1 MSQRV
6 LALSG
11 GVGGAKLAL
20 GLSRILAPADLT
32 IAVNTGDDFEH
43 LGLYVSPDIDTLLYT
58 LAGINNLETGWGRSE
73 ETWSFMAALDA
84 LGGPTW
90 FRLGDKDLATN
101 VTRTARLRDGATL
114 SAVTCELC
122 RALGVSVHVVPMS
135 DAPVRTQVQTPQGWV
150 GFQDY
155 FVRLR
160 CEPPVQALE
169 YQGAAQAT
177 PAPGFR
183 TALGEPLDAIV
194 ICPSNPYLSV
204 DPMLSI
210 PGLREGLSAAAA
222 PVIAVSPIVAGT
234 SIKGPTAKIM
244 AELGVEQSAVS
255 VARHYQGLI
264 DGFVLDSQD
273 QAMAAAIRAMGIAV
287 TVTQT
292 VMQSLADREDLAR
305 VTLEFAG
312 LLASRRGELTEDH
325 VGTDSR

>member
-1 MSQRV
+1 
-6 LALSG
+6 
-11 GVGGAKLAL
+11 
-20 GLSRILAPADLT
+20 
-32 IAVNTGDDFEH
+32 
-43 LGLYVSPDIDTLLYT
+43 
-58 LAGINNLETGWGRSE
+58 
-73 ETWSFMAALDA
+73 
-84 LGGPTW
+84 
-90 FRLGDKDLATN
+90 
-101 VTRTARLRDGATL
+101 
-114 SAVTCELC
+114 
-122 RALGVSVHVVPMS
+122 MS

>member
-20 GLSRILAPADLT
+20 GLSRIIAPNDLT
-32 IAVNTGDDFEH
+32 VAVNTGDDFEH

-58 LAGINNLETGWGRSE
+58 LAGINNAETGWGRAD

-90 FRLGDKDLATN
+90 FQLGDKDLATN

-114 SAVTCELC
+114 SAVTSELC
-122 RALGVSVHVVPMS
+122 SALDVSVHVVPMS
-135 DAPVRTQVQTPQGWV
+135 DEPVRTQVRTPQGWL

-160 CEPPVQALE
+160 CEPTVEALQ
-169 YQGAAQAT
+169 YQGATHAR
-177 PAPGFR
+177 PAPGLGA
-183 TALGEPLDAIV
+183 ALGEPLDAIV

-210 PGLREGLSAAAA
+210 PGLHEGLSAAAA
-222 PVIAVSPIVAGT
+222 PVIAVSPIVAGAA
-234 SIKGPTAKIM
+234 IKGPTAKIM
-244 AELGVEQSAVS
+244 AELGVAQSAVS
-255 VARHYQGLI
+255 VARHYHGLI
-264 DGFVLDSQD
+264 DGFVLDVRD
-273 QAMAAAIRAMGIAV
+273 QAMAEAIGAMGIAV

-292 VMQSLADREDLAR
+292 VMESLADREDLAR
-305 VTLEFAG
+305 ATLEFAG
-312 LLASRRGELTEDH
+312 TLAQTRGELTEDH
-325 VGTDSR
+325 VGTGSR

>member
-20 GLSRILAPADLT
+20 GLSRILAPGALT
-32 IAVNTGDDFEH
+32 VVVNTGDDFQH
-43 LGLYVSPDIDTLLYT
+43 LGLSVSPDIDTLLYT
-58 LAGINNLETGWGRSE
+58 LAGINDPETGWGRSE
-73 ETWSFMAALDA
+73 ETWSFMAALEA

-101 VTRTARLRDGATL
+101 VTRTARLGAGATL
-114 SAVTCELC
+114 STVTCELC
-122 RALGVSVHVVPMS
+122 RALGVSVNVVPMS
-135 DAPVRTQVQTPQGWV
+135 DAPVRTQVQTPQGWL

-160 CEPPVQALE
+160 CEPPVQALQ

-183 TALGEPLDAIV
+183 AALGEPLDAIV

-210 PGLREGLSAAAA
+210 PGLREGLSTQAA
-222 PVIAVSPIVAGT
+222 PVIAVSPIVAGAA
-234 SIKGPTAKIM
+234 IKGPTAKIM

-264 DGFVLDSQD
+264 DGFVLDSRD
-273 QAMAAAIRAMGIAV
+273 QAMAEAIRAMGIAV

-325 VGTDSR
+325 VGTGSR

>member
-20 GLSRILAPADLT
+20 GLSRILAPGALT
-32 IAVNTGDDFEH
+32 VVVNTGDDFEH

-58 LAGINNLETGWGRSE
+58 LAGINNPETGWGRSE

-90 FRLGDKDLATN
+90 FQLGDKDLATN
-101 VTRTARLRDGATL
+101 VTRTARLKAGATL
-114 SAVTCELC
+114 STVTRELC

-135 DAPVRTQVQTPQGWV
+135 DAPVRTQVQTPQGWL

-160 CEPPVQALE
+160 CEPTVGALQ
-169 YQGAAQAT
+169 YRGAAQAK
-177 PAPGFR
+177 PAPSFR

-210 PGLREGLSAAAA
+210 PGLREGLSAQAA
-222 PVIAVSPIVAGT
+222 PVIAVSPIVAGAA
-234 SIKGPTAKIM
+234 IKGPTAKIM

-264 DGFVLDSQD
+264 DGFVLDRRD
-273 QAMAAAIRAMGIAV
+273 QAMAEAIRAMGIAV

-325 VGTDSR
+325 VGTGSR

>member
-312 LLASRRGELTEDH
+312 LLASRRGE
-325 VGTDSR
+325 